1 MTVAGI
7 LEPPEFQLT
16 IRWLTNR
23 PLPAGR
29 VVAKKTLR
37 KEALRKSVERSCRA
51 YTIAER
57 QSNG

>member
-29 VVAKKTLR
+29 VATKRTLR
-37 KEALRKSVERSCRA
+37 KEALRKSVE
-51 YTIAER
+51 
-57 QSNG
+57 